1 MSEPVNVKILDREF
15 TVGVE
20 PGERESLMSAA
31 QLLDARMREV
41 RGSNRMAAL
50 DRVAV
55 LTALNLAHEL
65 LQGQLR
71 RLQGTAKL
79 NALGHGLLKT
89 RRSQHLIGQGADFG
103 HHAAL
108 DQFQQLAVLVLGFA
122 GHFQTLVPA
131 QHFKKLLPGLL
142 HQAVACFL
150 KTCLSQLELSLCQ
163 AVMRLNFAPS
173 PKRLLN
179 EHGALSST
187 ARRSGFSAEGWKS

>member
-65 LQGQLR
+65 LQLKQAAELR
-71 RLQGTAKL
+71 
-79 NALGHGLLKT
+79 
-89 RRSQHLIGQGADFG
+89 D
-103 HHAAL
+103 
-108 DQFQQLAVLVLGFA
+108 
-122 GHFQTLVPA
+122 
-131 QHFKKLLPGLL
+131 
-142 HQAVACFL
+142 
-150 KTCLSQLELSLCQ
+150 
-163 AVMRLNFAPS
+163 
-173 PKRLLN
+173 
-179 EHGALSST
+179 GALNRT
-187 ARRSGFSAEGWKS
+187 LGDLNRKLDGLFDAPR